1 MKVFVLIESCCM
13 HYAGV
18 YGSYEAA
25 LKSRFENAK
34 HMWEEGY
41 EILEREV

>member
-1 MKVFVLIESCCM
+1 MKVFVLVEYCCM

-25 LKSRFENAK
+25 LKSRFESAQQMK
-34 HMWEEGY
+34 DEGY
-41 EILEREV
+41 EILERHI